1 MLQKSS
7 HAILPWISADFSVDL
22 LLLSVS
28 CHSFRNGPMFLDAI
42 FFIPTL
48 FTYLLILLLTCI
60 LCFIVVYISHKIY
73 ISVYENLP
81 LAGLPNNSRL
91 QVRPSSNHAMTV
103 REYLEGSLRYPRS
116 NQPSLRSIWI
126 QNRSQILES
135 SSVLRIVLSL
145 EPCYLVSI
153 EYNVTPSRRALS
165 FLCNCQLDE
174 PGCAALDPQPSGSIH
189 VVRYYD
195 HLTNIPRLRVMLKCN
210 QRRPEPRPD
219 SFTQVRLD
227 DVVLEPRDA
236 QCTDQGAACR
246 PHSQRSS
253 WNVRQ
258 PE

>member
-1 MLQKSS
+1 
-7 HAILPWISADFSVDL
+7 
-22 LLLSVS
+22 
-28 CHSFRNGPMFLDAI
+28 MFLDAI

-135 SSVLRIVLSL
+135 SSGKITVRWLFLLATSCFLIPLPVLRIVLSL

-174 PGCAALDPQPSGSIH
+174 PGCAALEPQPSGSIH